1 MASPEERETGQG
13 ASTAKPA
20 FGSSWPGFDP
30 ASLTL
35 NPMMTNPAAAMAAM
49 TQIGIELQ
57 TQFASAMFGMMQNAM
72 DASQRLYETLE
83 DMAREPAAAEAEKA
97 EAPAPTA
104 AKTGAGKAAAPAKA
118 KDDLKRI
125 SGLGPKIETKLN
137 GLGVNTL
144 AEIAE
149 WSTEQA
155 ARVDA
160 ELGLDGRVTRD
171 DWVGQANALTSGA
184 QELPPVRAQNTTA
197 GARKTGGRKNRT

>member
-1 MASPEERETGQG
+1 MTSPVEKHAGQG

-35 NPMMTNPAAAMAAM
+35 NPMMANPAAAMAAM

-57 TQFASAMFGMMQNAM
+57 TQFATAMFGMMQNAM
-72 DASQRLYETLE
+72 DASQRLHRTLE
-83 DMAREPAAAEAEKA
+83 DMAREPAAPEAEQA
-97 EAPAPTA
+97 EAPTA
-104 AKTGAGKAAAPAKA
+104 TKTRTAKAAPAEA

-137 GLGVNTL
+137 GLGNTTL
-144 AEIAE
+144 SAIAG
-149 WSTEQA
+149 WSADEA
-155 ARVDA
+155 ARVDV

-171 DWVGQANALTSGA
+171 DWVAQAKALTTGTA
-184 QELPPVRAQNTTA
+184 QELPPVKAA
-197 GARKTGGRKNRT
+197 ARKTGGRKNRT

>member
-1 MASPEERETGQG
+1 MTSPEEKQAGQG

-20 FGSSWPGFDP
+20 FGSAWPGFDP

-35 NPMMTNPAAAMAAM
+35 NPMMANPAAAMAAM

-57 TQFASAMFGMMQNAM
+57 TQFATAMFGMMQNAM
-72 DASQRLYETLE
+72 DASQRLHRTLE
-83 DMAREPAAAEAEKA
+83 DMAQEPAAAKPAQDD
-97 EAPAPTA
+97 APAASASKAKA
-104 AKTGAGKAAAPAKA
+104 AKAAPAEA
-118 KDDLKRI
+118 QDDLKRI

-137 GLGVNTL
+137 GLGIKTL
-144 AEIAE
+144 SEIAG

-171 DWVGQANALTSGA
+171 DWVGQAKALTSGTA
-184 QELPPVRAQNTTA
+184 QELPPVKAE
-197 GARKTGGRKNRT
+197 ARKTGGRKNRT

>member
-1 MASPEERETGQG
+1 MTSPEEKQAGQG

-20 FGSSWPGFDP
+20 FGSAWPGFDP

-35 NPMMTNPAAAMAAM
+35 NPMMANPAAAMAAM

-57 TQFASAMFGMMQNAM
+57 TQFATAMFGMMQNAM
-72 DASQRLYETLE
+72 DASQRLHRTLE
-83 DMAREPAAAEAEKA
+83 DMAREPAASEADKA
-97 EAPAPTA
+97 EAAAPVATKPKTA
-104 AKTGAGKAAAPAKA
+104 KAAPAEA

-137 GLGVNTL
+137 GLGIKTL
-144 AEIAE
+144 AEIAG
-149 WSTEQA
+149 WSAEEA

-171 DWVGQANALTSGA
+171 DWVGQAKALTSGA
-184 QELPPVRAQNTTA
+184 QELPPVGTQ
-197 GARKTGGRKNRT
+197 ARKTGGRKNRT

>member
-1 MASPEERETGQG
+1 MTSPEEKQAGQG

-20 FGSSWPGFDP
+20 FGSAWPGFDP

-35 NPMMTNPAAAMAAM
+35 NPMMANPAAAMAAM

-57 TQFASAMFGMMQNAM
+57 TQFATAMFGMMQNAM
-72 DASQRLYETLE
+72 DASQRLHRTLE
-83 DMAREPAAAEAEKA
+83 DMAQEPATAKS
-97 EAPAPTA
+97 APDDATA
-104 AKTGAGKAAAPAKA
+104 ASEPKSKAAPAEA

-137 GLGVNTL
+137 GLGVTTL
-144 AEIAE
+144 AEIAG
-149 WSTEQA
+149 WSAEEA

-171 DWVGQANALTSGA
+171 DWVGQAKTLTSGA
-184 QELPPVRAQNTTA
+184 QELPPVGTQ
-197 GARKTGGRKNRT
+197 ARKTGGRKNRT

>member
-1 MASPEERETGQG
+1 MTSPEEKHAGQG

-35 NPMMTNPAAAMAAM
+35 NPMMANPTAAMAAM

-57 TQFASAMFGMMQNAM
+57 TQFATAMFGMMQNAM
-72 DASQRLYETLE
+72 DASQRLHRTLE
-83 DMAREPAAAEAEKA
+83 DMAREPATEEAEQA
-97 EAPAPTA
+97 EAPAPVATKTRTA
-104 AKTGAGKAAAPAKA
+104 KAAQPEA

-137 GLGVNTL
+137 GLGITTL
-144 AEIAE
+144 AEIAG
-149 WSTEQA
+149 WSAEQA

-160 ELGLDGRVTRD
+160 ELGLDGRVTHD
-171 DWVGQANALTSGA
+171 DWVGQAQKLGGTLTSGA
-184 QELPPVRAQNTTA
+184 QELPPVGTQ
-197 GARKTGGRKNRT
+197 ARKTGGRKNRT

>member
-1 MASPEERETGQG
+1 MTSPGEKHAGQG

-35 NPMMTNPAAAMAAM
+35 SPMMANPAAAMAAM

-57 TQFASAMFGMMQNAM
+57 TQFATAMFGMMQNAM
-72 DASQRLYETLE
+72 DASERLHRTLE
-83 DMAREPAAAEAEKA
+83 DMAREPATAEAEKA
-97 EAPAPTA
+97 EAPVPTA
-104 AKTGAGKAAAPAKA
+104 TKARTAKAAQPEA

-125 SGLGPKIETKLN
+125 SGLGPKIEMKLN
-137 GLGVNTL
+137 GLGITTL
-144 AEIAE
+144 AAIAE

-171 DWVGQANALTSGA
+171 DWVGQAKALTTGTA
-184 QELPPVRAQNTTA
+184 QELPPVRAA
-197 GARKTGGRKNRT
+197 ARKTGGRKNRT

>member
-1 MASPEERETGQG
+1 MTSPEEKHAGQG

-35 NPMMTNPAAAMAAM
+35 NPMMANPVAAMTAM

-57 TQFASAMFGMMQNAM
+57 TQFATAMFGMMQNAM
-72 DASQRLYETLE
+72 EASQRLHRTLE
-83 DMAREPAAAEAEKA
+83 DMAHEPATAEAEKA
-97 EAPAPTA
+97 EAVAPAATKTRTA
-104 AKTGAGKAAAPAKA
+104 KAAQPEA

-137 GLGVNTL
+137 GLGIKTL
-144 AEIAE
+144 AEIAG
-149 WSTEQA
+149 WSAEEA

-171 DWVGQANALTSGA
+171 DWVGQANALTTGA
-184 QELPPVRAQNTTA
+184 QELPPVGTQ
-197 GARKTGGRKNRT
+197 ARKAGGRKNRT

>member
-1 MASPEERETGQG
+1 MTSPEEKHAGQG
-13 ASTAKPA
+13 ASTAKPT
-20 FGSSWPGFDP
+20 FGSAWPGFDP

-35 NPMMTNPAAAMAAM
+35 NPMMANPAAAMAAM

-57 TQFASAMFGMMQNAM
+57 TQFATAMFGMMQNAM
-72 DASQRLYETLE
+72 DASQRLHRTLE
-83 DMAREPAAAEAEKA
+83 DMAREPAASEAEKA

-104 AKTGAGKAAAPAKA
+104 TKTRTAKAAQPEA

-137 GLGVNTL
+137 GLGITTL
-144 AEIAE
+144 SEIAG
-149 WSTEQA
+149 WSADEA

-171 DWVGQANALTSGA
+171 DWVAQANALTTGTA
-184 QELPPVRAQNTTA
+184 QELPPVRAA
-197 GARKTGGRKNRT
+197 ARKTGGRKNRT